1 MNDSI
6 NWSILNLISFNY
18 EEIAKNFI
26 HERDKPSLYLFA
38 KALNCLDDFPC
49 SDSESLDGRFLV
61 NFQEKIIKNEKLKQ
75 S

>member
-18 EEIAKNFI
+18 EEIAKKFI
-26 HERDKPSLYLFA
+26 HERDKPSLHSF
-38 KALNCLDDFPC
+38 
-49 SDSESLDGRFLV
+49 DSEFLDGRFAM
-61 NFQEKIIKNEKLKQ
+61 NFQEKIIKNEALNQ